1 MTGYYGQVH
10 LSWTFHKKQAAAHYL
25 VSYSLSNRHNV
36 TPSTNTTATNRLTIE
51 NLEPGSYHFSVAK
64 IDGKNKTDELF
75 GWSKAK
81 TFTIY
86 SKDKLPTEV
95 ENFEI
100 LNVQSDSVRLNW
112 TFDENVD
119 YELTLKDENLAIKR
133 PKRENKV
140 PVTVNNLRCNSNYTV
155 YLSSRNKYG
164 LGEPTISN
172 FTTKK
177 TKPKI
182 KIKNLSTKYL
192 TKSSTEISWKTDKQ
206 KEWCG
211 DEIKFVVAFRT
222 VGTRK
227 KAWTEVETSD
237 NSVVLEDLKSKNY
250 EVMVYAKNEI
260 DQGQAAA
267 TKFRHSAQFDEINK
281 NMKRPV
287 ELKELKTFALDHD
300 TIRAMW
306 QVDSGLKPIDGFK
319 IQWGTEDPFEHEKT
333 VEDKQRFYDIEKLEP
348 DTEYT
353 ISVTV
358 IYSLS
363 ALNDQ
368 TKSRSDPKYRMI
380 KTKPL
385 NDKPPPPFGL
395 KAKVLSARKIRVSW
409 SDRQK
414 DRLMVKDQEYQ
425 IRVKNIGPRK
435 GEKKIKHYNCTRS
448 ADQDRVFDVE
458 DLRPFT
464 TYDISVRQVL
474 NGKESDWSMTGTA
487 RTLEAKPETAPEDF
501 TGEYSY
507 SI

>member
-1 MTGYYGQVH
+1 MFVFMGFNR
-10 LSWTFHKKQAAAHYL
+10 SKAAAHYL

-36 TPSTNTTATNRLTIE
+36 TPSTNTTATNRLTIQ

-86 SKDKLPTEV
+86 PKDKLPAEV

-112 TFDENVD
+112 TFDQNVD

-164 LGEPTISN
+164 LGEPIISN

-192 TKSSTEISWKTDKQ
+192 TKSSTEISWKTDKLKQ
-206 KEWCG
+206 WCG
-211 DEIKFVVAFRT
+211 DEVKFVVAFRT

-227 KAWTEVETSD
+227 KDWTEVETSE

-260 DQGQAAA
+260 DQGQAAT

-287 ELKELKTFALDHD
+287 ELKELKTFAL
-300 TIRAMW
+300 RP
-306 QVDSGLKPIDGFK
+306 VLPSYIDN
-319 IQWGTEDPFEHEKT
+319 IMHH
-333 VEDKQRFYDIEKLEP
+333 YDI
-348 DTEYT
+348 
-353 ISVTV
+353 IVC
-358 IYSLS
+358 
-363 ALNDQ
+363 
-368 TKSRSDPKYRMI
+368 
-380 KTKPL
+380 KT
-385 NDKPPPPFGL
+385 L
-395 KAKVLSARKIRVSW
+395 KAMTPFV
-409 SDRQK
+409 QCG
-414 DRLMVKDQEYQ
+414 RL
-425 IRVKNIGPRK
+425 
-435 GEKKIKHYNCTRS
+435 
-448 ADQDRVFDVE
+448 
-458 DLRPFT
+458 
-464 TYDISVRQVL
+464 
-474 NGKESDWSMTGTA
+474 
-487 RTLEAKPETAPEDF
+487 TLV
-501 TGEYSY
+501 
-507 SI
+507 